1 MIYKMHYL
9 MRGCK
14 PISFE
19 RNSFM
24 RIDDLRGQAVLVTG
38 SSTGIGAAVAEGFGA
53 QGMRV
58 AVHGNSNMAAAEAV
72 AERVCAAGGEAII
85 LRADLRDRAVCP
97 RLVEEAHAAFGR
109 LDVLVNNAG
118 GVVRRTPIRDA
129 EDALFDEVLA
139 LNATSVFACSR
150 AALKFME
157 AQGGGVIIST
167 TSLAAR
173 NGGGGRSVLYAASK
187 GFVSSFT
194 RGLAKE
200 VARFNIRVNAVAPG
214 VIDKPNKTTTTPP
227 HQIDASLRMT
237 PMRRQG
243 SVEECVGAYLYLASG
258 ALSSFVTGQVIE
270 VNGGLL
276 MP

>member
-85 LRADLRDRAVCP
+85 LRADLRDRADCT

-150 AALKFME
+150 AALKFM
-157 AQGGGVIIST
+157 
-167 TSLAAR
+167 
-173 NGGGGRSVLYAASK
+173 
-187 GFVSSFT
+187 
-194 RGLAKE
+194 
-200 VARFNIRVNAVAPG
+200 
-214 VIDKPNKTTTTPP
+214 
-227 HQIDASLRMT
+227 
-237 PMRRQG
+237 
-243 SVEECVGAYLYLASG
+243 
-258 ALSSFVTGQVIE
+258 ALSSPPPRSPRAMAAAGVRCS
-270 VNGGLL
+270 
-276 MP
+276 MPRLRASSPASRGVSPRRSRVSTSA

>member
-1 MIYKMHYL
+1 MKI
-9 MRGCK
+9 
-14 PISFE
+14 P
-19 RNSFM
+19 
-24 RIDDLRGQAVLVTG
+24 DLAGQSVLVTG
-38 SSTGIGAAVAEGFGA
+38 SSTGIGAAVARGFGA

-58 AVHGNSNMAAAEAV
+58 AVHGNSNMTQAEQVAADV
-72 AERVCAAGGEAII
+72 RAAGGEATV
-85 LRADLRDRAVCP
+85 LRADVRDAMACGK
-97 RLVEEAHAAFGR
+97 LVEAACEAFGR
-109 LDVLVNNAG
+109 LDILVNNAG
-118 GVVRRTPIRDA
+118 GLVQRSPIRDA
-129 EDALFDEVLA
+129 PDDLFDEVLA
-139 LNATSVFACSR
+139 LNARSVFACSR
-150 AALKFME
+150 AALPFME
-157 AQGGGVIIST
+157 RQGGGVIIST

-214 VIDKPNKTTTTPP
+214 VIDKPNKSWATPA
-227 HQIDASLRMT
+227 HQIDAALRMT

-243 SVEECVGAYLYLASG
+243 NLEECVGAYLYLASST
-258 ALSSFVTGQVIE
+258 LSSFVTGQVIE

>member
-1 MIYKMHYL
+1 MK
-9 MRGCK
+9 
-14 PISFE
+14 
-19 RNSFM
+19 
-24 RIDDLRGQAVLVTG
+24 IDDLAGQAVLITG
-38 SSTGIGAAVAEGFGA
+38 SSTGIGAAVARGFGA

-58 AVHGNSNMAAAEAV
+58 AVHGNSNMAAAEVV
-72 AERVCAAGGEAII
+72 AADVRAAGGEAIV
-85 LRADLRDRAVCP
+85 LRADVRDRVACAE
-97 RLVEEAHAAFGR
+97 LVQAAHSAFGR
-109 LDVLVNNAG
+109 LDILVNNAG
-118 GVVRRTPIRDA
+118 GVVRRSPIRDA
-129 EDALFDEVLA
+129 DDALFDDVLA
-139 LNATSVFACSR
+139 LNAHSVFACSR
-150 AALKFME
+150 AALPLME
-157 AQGGGVIIST
+157 RQGGGVIIST

-214 VIDKPNKTTTTPP
+214 VIDKPNKTAVTPP
-227 HQIDASLRMT
+227 HQIEASLRMT

-243 SVEECVGAYLYLASG
+243 TLEECVGAYLYLASG
-258 ALSSFVTGQVIE
+258 AMSSFVTGQVIE

>member
-1 MIYKMHYL
+1 MQM
-9 MRGCK
+9 GTTV
-14 PISFE
+14 S
-19 RNSFM
+19 
-24 RIDDLRGQAVLVTG
+24 DLAGKAVLVTG
-38 SSTGIGAAVAEGFGA
+38 SSTGIGAAVARGFGR

-58 AVHGNSNMAAAEAV
+58 AVHGNANIEAAEQV
-72 AERVCAAGGEAII
+72 AADVRAAGGTAVV
-85 LRADLRDRAVCP
+85 LRADIRDRDACAQ
-97 RLVEEAHAAFGR
+97 LVRDAHAALGA

-118 GVVRRTPIRDA
+118 GVVDRSPIRDA
-129 EDALFDEVLA
+129 SDALFDQVLA

-150 AALKFME
+150 AALPIME
-157 AQGGGVIIST
+157 AAGGGAIIST

-173 NGGGGRSVLYAASK
+173 NGGGGRSVLYAAAK

-214 VIDKPNKTTTTPP
+214 VIDKPNKSWTTPS
-227 HQIDASLRMT
+227 HQIDAALKMT

-243 SVEECVGAYLYLASG
+243 TVEECVGAYLYLASG
-258 ALSSFVTGQVIE
+258 ELSGFVTGQVIE